1 MIAYKLFRMRKDGSL
16 GPLFI
21 NQRLKIYVDEWMEA
35 EFHPTKG
42 YAERMGWHTLLQ
54 PVAPHLSEKNRV
66 WCKVEIEDFEYFTR
80 PVNQGGRWALAN
92 RMRVLEICQ

>member
-16 GPLFI
+16 GP
-21 NQRLKIYVDEWMEA
+21 
-35 EFHPTKG
+35 
-42 YAERMGWHTLLQ
+42 WHTLLQ